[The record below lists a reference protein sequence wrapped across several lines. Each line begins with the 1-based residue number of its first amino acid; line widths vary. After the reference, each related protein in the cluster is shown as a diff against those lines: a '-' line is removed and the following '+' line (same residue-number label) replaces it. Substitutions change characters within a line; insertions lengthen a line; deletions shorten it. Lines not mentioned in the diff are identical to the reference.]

1 MKERKNIDR
10 LFQEKLKDFEAV
22 PPENLW
28 KNIAEKLKEKK
39 KKRRVIPIWWK
50 LSGVAAIF
58 ILGWSELNYY
68 NNTLKTNPI
77 IEQNVVDGNNTE
89 SSIQSNENN
98 EIENDSQNALVN
110 NPEENSVSPE
120 DNSIVLSNE
129 SSSTVKKKSS
139 TDLVDAALANEKKSD
154 ANQPNDLIS
163 KPKLF
168 KEKKSEKELNKL
180 YLAQQNKPLELENN
194 ESKKITESSKNEKHL
209 LEDKNIKIVTQ
220 ISDSISLTVIAET
233 EKEPNALEELLKEKE
248 EKPIVELKANKWK
261 ITSTVAPVYLGST
274 SNGSPIDEEF
284 ANNSKDYQ
292 NSLSYGLGINYA
304 LSKKVNLRT
313 GINRLNMSYNTNDIM
328 FYPELS
334 GRAMRNIA
342 SNVNASTV
350 IVVRDNLI
358 DPKASSAIQGKEEG
372 HIQQRMGYIEVP
384 LEVSYKIIN
393 KKISLNII
401 GGMSSLFLND
411 NSLMVVSDNISA
423 DLGRATNLSNFH
435 FSTNIGFGV
444 NYDFWKSFQIQVE
457 PILKYQFNTFTNDV
471 GGFRPYVFGIY
482 SGLSYKF

>member
-28 KNIAEKLKEKK
+28 ENIAEKLKEKK

-58 ILGWSELNYY
+58 ILGWSGLNYY

-110 NPEENSVSPE
+110 NTEENSVSPE

-168 KEKKSEKELNKL
+168 KEKKSEKEDR
-180 YLAQQNKPLELENN
+180 PF
-194 ESKKITESSKNEKHL
+194 L
-209 LEDKNIKIVTQ
+209 L
-220 ISDSISLTVIAET
+220 
-233 EKEPNALEELLKEKE
+233 
-248 EKPIVELKANKWK
+248 
-261 ITSTVAPVYLGST
+261 
-274 SNGSPIDEEF
+274 
-284 ANNSKDYQ
+284 
-292 NSLSYGLGINYA
+292 
-304 LSKKVNLRT
+304 
-313 GINRLNMSYNTNDIM
+313 
-328 FYPELS
+328 
-334 GRAMRNIA
+334 
-342 SNVNASTV
+342 
-350 IVVRDNLI
+350 
-358 DPKASSAIQGKEEG
+358 
-372 HIQQRMGYIEVP
+372 
-384 LEVSYKIIN
+384 
-393 KKISLNII
+393 
-401 GGMSSLFLND
+401 
-411 NSLMVVSDNISA
+411 
-423 DLGRATNLSNFH
+423 
-435 FSTNIGFGV
+435 
-444 NYDFWKSFQIQVE
+444 
-457 PILKYQFNTFTNDV
+457 
-471 GGFRPYVFGIY
+471 
-482 SGLSYKF
+482 